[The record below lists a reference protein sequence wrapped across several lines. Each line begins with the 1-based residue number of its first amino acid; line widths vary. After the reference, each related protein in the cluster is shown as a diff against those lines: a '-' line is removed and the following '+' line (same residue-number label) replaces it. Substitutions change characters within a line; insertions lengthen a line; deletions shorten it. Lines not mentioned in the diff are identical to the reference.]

1 MRAPVILSIFGTA
14 LRAWWDDD
22 VPRLGASLAY
32 YTLFAIAPVLLV
44 ATAIAGMVF
53 GAEAVRGEIVGQLDQ
68 LVGREGAQAVQS
80 LLEGASQ
87 RRAGI
92 VATVVGSVAF
102 IVAATGAFL
111 ELQAAL
117 NTIWRVKPNPGVNL
131 KAFVIDRLR
140 SFGLVVAVG
149 FLLMVSLAVTAA
161 LAALSGWLSGRFPN
175 IPLVL
180 NAVTVLVSLIVTT
193 ALFALL
199 YRALPDVHLRWRDV
213 TTGALVTAVLF
224 TIGQQVIGLYLGQST
239 VASSYGAAGSV
250 MILLLWVYY
259 SCQIL
264 LLGAEFTRAYALR
277 QGILPAPEPFAEQNL
292 GALNEVGGL
301 ANRQSRRVSTV
312 AEVAAA
318 PQRTLRR
325 SPGSVAQHD
334 AQKRVVDLEVA
345 VVIDEPESPKL
356 VHEEIDARSGR
367 ADHLRQG
374 FLGQFR
380 KGAVRRLG
388 FTVSRE

>member
-1 MRAPVILSIFGTA
+1 MRAPVVLSVFRTA
-14 LRAWWDDD
+14 LRSWWDDD
-22 VPRLGASLAY
+22 APRLGASLAY

-53 GAEAVRGEIVGQLDQ
+53 GAEAVRGEIVGQLDH
-68 LVGREGAQAVQS
+68 LVGREGAKAVET

-92 VATVVGSVAF
+92 VATMVGSVAF
-102 IVAATGAFL
+102 VVAATGAFL

-131 KAFVIDRLR
+131 KAFVIDRVR

-161 LAALSGWLSGRFPN
+161 LAALDGWLSGRFPN
-175 IPLVL
+175 MPLLLSV
-180 NAVTVLVSLIVTT
+180 VTVLVSLIVTA

-199 YRALPDVHLRWRDV
+199 YRVLPDVHLRWRDV

-224 TIGQQVIGLYLGQST
+224 TLGQQLISLYLGQSS

-264 LLGAEFTRAYALR
+264 LLGAEFTRAYALH
-277 QGILPAPEPFAEQNL
+277 QGSQPLPESFAERDL
-292 GALNEVGGL
+292 GALSEPAQGGL
-301 ANRQSRRVSTV
+301 ESRV
-312 AEVAAA
+312 
-318 PQRTLRR
+318 
-325 SPGSVAQHD
+325 
-334 AQKRVVDLEVA
+334 
-345 VVIDEPESPKL
+345 
-356 VHEEIDARSGR
+356 
-367 ADHLRQG
+367 
-374 FLGQFR
+374 
-380 KGAVRRLG
+380 
-388 FTVSRE
+388 